1 MIEFNVQRRRLL
13 IASGSAA
20 VLSLIPFKAF
30 AVAPTA
36 VCTKVGQ
43 KIIFK
48 GKNYVCAKSKGKLIW
63 EALLPVKPKIL
74 IHPTP
79 SPAQSSPAAR
89 PSTKSSES
97 AKPTPTP
104 TSSKVSG
111 FLVGQFSGLVEGQ
124 SKVVMVNDLTGNTVG
139 VALFLAGGVVSAH
152 SATCTHQGCQV
163 KGVGKKLSC
172 PCHGSV
178 FDGQTGAVINGPA
191 GTPLHIYKIAQVG
204 DDIYVTS
211 ES

>member
-13 IASGSAA
+13 IASGSTAM
-20 VLSLIPFKAF
+20 LSLIPFKAF
-30 AVAPTA
+30 AVSPTA

-63 EALLPVKPKIL
+63 EAIVPVKPKIL

-79 SPAQSSPAAR
+79 SLPKSSPAAG
-89 PSTKSSES
+89 PS
-97 AKPTPTP
+97 AKPSESSKPTP
-104 TSSKVSG
+104 APTASKVSG
-111 FLVGQFSGLVEGQ
+111 FLVGHLSGLVEGE
-124 SKVVMVNDLTGNTVG
+124 SKVVMVKDLRGRTVG
-139 VALFLAGGVVSAH
+139 VTLFLAQGVVSAH

-163 KGVGKKLSC
+163 AEFGKKLAC

-178 FDGQTGAVINGPA
+178 FDGETGAVLNGPA
-191 GTPLHIYKIAQVG
+191 GTPLQMYKIAQVG
-204 DDIYVTS
+204 DDIYVAS

>member
-1 MIEFNVQRRRLL
+1 MIEFNLQRRRLL
-13 IASGSAA
+13 IASGSTA

-48 GKNYVCAKSKGKLIW
+48 GRNYICAKSKGRLVW
-63 EALLPVKPKIL
+63 EALVPVKPRIL

-79 SPAQSSPAAR
+79 AHAHSSAAAQPSAKPSDSS
-89 PSTKSSES
+89 
-97 AKPTPTP
+97 KPTPTP
-104 TSSKVSG
+104 TPSKVSG
-111 FLVGQFSGLVEGQ
+111 FLVGHLSGLVEGE
-124 SKVVMVNDLTGNTVG
+124 SKVVMVKDLRGSTVG
-139 VALFLAGGVVSAH
+139 VTLFLAKGVVSAH

-163 KGVGKKLSC
+163 AEFGKKLAC

-178 FDGQTGAVINGPA
+178 FDGETGAVLNGPA
-191 GTPLHIYKIAQVG
+191 STSLQMYKIAQVG

>member
-13 IASGSAA
+13 IASGATA
-20 VLSLIPFKAF
+20 VLSLVPFKAF

-79 SPAQSSPAAR
+79 SLPKSSPAAG
-89 PSTKSSES
+89 PSEKPSES
-97 AKPTPTP
+97 PKPTPAP
-104 TSSKVSG
+104 TASKVSG
-111 FLVGQFSGLVEGQ
+111 FLVGHLSELVEGE
-124 SKVVMVNDLTGNTVG
+124 SKVVMVKDLRGRTVG
-139 VALFLAGGVVSAH
+139 VALFLAKGVVSAH
-152 SATCTHQGCQV
+152 SAICTHQGCQV
-163 KGVGKKLSC
+163 LGLGKNLSC
-172 PCHGSV
+172 PCHSSL
-178 FDGQTGAVINGPA
+178 FDAQTGAVLNGPA
-191 GTPLHIYKIAQVG
+191 STSLQMYKIAQVG
-204 DDIYVTS
+204 DDIYVAS

>member
-13 IASGSAA
+13 IASGSTA

-30 AVAPTA
+30 AVSPTA

-48 GKNYVCAKSKGKLIW
+48 GKNYICAKSKGKLMW
-63 EALLPVKPKIL
+63 EALVPVKPTIL

-79 SPAQSSPAAR
+79 SPAHSSPAAG
-89 PSTKSSES
+89 PSTKPSES
-97 AKPTPTP
+97 AKPTPAP

-111 FLVGQFSGLVEGQ
+111 FLVGHLSGLVEGQ
-124 SKVVMVNDLTGNTVG
+124 SKVVMVKDLMGKTVG
-139 VALFLAGGVVSAH
+139 VALFLAAGVVSAH

-163 KGVGKKLSC
+163 QGVGKKLSC
-172 PCHGSV
+172 PCHSSL
-178 FDGQTGAVINGPA
+178 FDGQTGAVLNGPA
-191 GTPLHIYKIAQVG
+191 GTPLQSYKIAQVG
-204 DDIYVTS
+204 DDIYIAS